1 MPIGRIA
8 FSRPYVGII
17 NSPRYG
23 TSERIL
29 NLNASIAGINEGRVC
44 RTGICWLTWAWRGL
58 AEYTEP
64 APEPHVPHQLLG
76 FVVLLL
82 FSYLSLPLLF
92 LYVFAQLA
100 HFRQRKTKGD
110 CAYPKKKT
118 AKRKGPAVDAPVQ
131 EESPVA
137 TEDGGLLGRGGD
149 VCRDTSCSDTP
160 DGAGAAQVGVLSAVL

>member
-1 MPIGRIA
+1 M
-8 FSRPYVGII
+8 
-17 NSPRYG
+17 
-23 TSERIL
+23 
-29 NLNASIAGINEGRVC
+29 
-44 RTGICWLTWAWRGL
+44 TWVWGGL

-64 APEPHVPHQLLG
+64 APEPHVPHELTG

-82 FSYLSLPLLF
+82 FSYLPLPLLL

-110 CAYPKKKT
+110 CTHPKKKT

-137 TEDGGLLGRGGD
+137 TEDGGLLGRGD
-149 VCRDTSCSDTP
+149 VCKDTSCSDTP
-160 DGAGAAQVGVLSAVL
+160 DGAGAAQVGFLFTVVSHFAYLVDVAGVTLVCFCLSEMGKEFHFTKRECIFVFSLLLNVLPSLILD